1 MKTRIVNN
9 APTTALQLVT
19 MGALVVASLGI
30 THTVKAEAP
39 CVDDV
44 IGGVCV
50 PVKSPEPTHTKTLA
64 SVSGTNLS
72 CDQLAGACRPAPTQ
86 TAASSEFVRTGAPLY
101 TSHCDQMAGVCNG
114 VEDSSTQVADTNS
127 RNVRD
132 RGEARKARAA
142 ARKAR
147 TERAAH
153 TISTAQE

>member
-1 MKTRIVNN
+1 MKTRIENI
-9 APTTALQLVT
+9 APITALQLVT
-19 MGALVVASLGI
+19 MGALVVASLGV

-50 PVKSPEPTHTKTLA
+50 PVKSSEPIHTKTLA
-64 SVSGTNLS
+64 SVSSANAS

-101 TSHCDQMAGVCNG
+101 AAHCDQMAGVCNG
-114 VEDSSTQVADTNS
+114 VQDSSTQAVDTNS
-127 RNVRD
+127 RDVRD
-132 RGEARKARAA
+132 RVEARNARAA